1 MPPRLLI
8 IGQIDDAE
16 FIGFGEFVG
25 ELKGVTFEQVRRLS
39 DLDSQSASVSSAN
52 PPELI
57 VVLERHPD
65 EYTPMEVQRLIER
78 HPLARIV
85 CGYGPWSESAGRT
98 RGAWP
103 PAAWVPVAVLPERIL
118 AELAVIRG
126 ERSPLAI
133 TADRAD
139 CVEERYA
146 SPAVDALD
154 FQSAFKSLRVAVD
167 GPDTEYRSML
177 EDELNL
183 LAAEVVGVDEAWDI
197 LLFDAHPEPHRLR
210 ELQRLLDTH
219 SNPILHSGT
228 RESSAPN
235 ASSEVSRLPLPNTVI
250 VLHELPSAAVLAQ
263 WSQSGLQTDA
273 QVRVVSKLAP
283 LTSLLRLNCWPNGS
297 DSATS

>member
-8 IGQIDDAE
+8 IGHIDDAE
-16 FIGFGEFVG
+16 FIGLSEFVG

-39 DLDSQSASVSSAN
+39 DLEQQSTSVSNAN
-52 PPELI
+52 PSELI

-65 EYTPMEVQRLIER
+65 EYTPMEVQRLIEH
-78 HPLARIV
+78 HPLSRIV
-85 CGYGPWSESAGRT
+85 CGYGPWSESAART

-139 CVEERYA
+139 SVEERYA

-154 FQSAFKSLRVAVD
+154 SQSAFKSLRVAVD
-167 GPDTEYRSML
+167 GPDAEYRSML
-177 EDELNL
+177 EDELTL
-183 LAAEVVGVDEAWDI
+183 LSAPIVGVNEAWDI

-210 ELQRLLDTH
+210 ELRRLLDTR
-219 SNPILHSGT
+219 SQPDSI
-228 RESSAPN
+228 
-235 ASSEVSRLPLPNTVI
+235 VI
-250 VLHELPSAAVLAQ
+250 ILHELPSAAVLAQ
-263 WSQSGLQTDA
+263 WSQTELQTDA
-273 QVRVVSKLAP
+273 QVRVVSKLGP
-283 LTSLLRLNCWPNGS
+283 LTSLLRLNCWPSGS